1 MSTWPVSKQAKRYLF
16 IDYRAAWRGFRPELS
31 LETLIL
37 LTSVFFSVF
46 SNLPFWQHAVPDP
59 LAQWRFA
66 FSLFL
71 VVTAMHA
78 FLLGLVTSRWVAKPL
93 LSLLLLVT
101 AIAAYYMH
109 AYGIYLNTDMMRN
122 VLQTDGRE
130 SSELLSAG
138 LVLPIVS
145 AMVPIALL
153 WRVRIRRRQ
162 WLRALGVRAA
172 FLGGLS
178 LVGGAGALLSFQDL
192 SSLIRNQRQ
201 VRYLVTP
208 ANYLVSLSQVLLAD
222 PPGVKPPR
230 LPIGSDAHLLPVARR
245 GKPRL
250 VVIVVGETARAKNWG
265 LNGYVRNT
273 TPELAQAGVINFSDV
288 TSCGSSTEVSLP
300 CMFSPYGRHKYDR
313 DAIERH
319 QSVLHVLQRAGTQVL
334 WRDNQSG
341 CKGVCEGLAFDR
353 LTDAKDTVL
362 CNGQRCLDEILLR
375 DLEARVPPGVGDRVV
390 VLHQLGNHG
399 PSYFE
404 RYPARFGKFTPTCE
418 TAELGKCSRGQIVNA
433 YDNALLYTDHFLAST
448 IGRLKRLQG
457 YDTAMIYVSD
467 HGESLGENGLY
478 LHGLPYAI
486 APREQMRVPM
496 VMWFSPDFARD
507 NHLDLACLR
516 QRATRPASHD
526 HLFSSLLGLMQV
538 GTSVYDRSW
547 DLFAE
552 CRRGAG

>member
-1 MSTWPVSKQAKRYLF
+1 MSTWPVPARTRRHVA
-16 IDYRAAWRGFRPELS
+16 DYWAAWRSFRPELS
-31 LETLIL
+31 QESLIL
-37 LTSVFFSVF
+37 LTSLFFTLF
-46 SNLPFWQHAVPDP
+46 SNLSFWQRALPAP
-59 LAQWRFA
+59 LAQWKFA
-66 FSLFL
+66 LSLFL
-71 VVTAMHA
+71 VVTAVHA
-78 FLLGLVTSRWVAKPL
+78 LLLGLVVNRWVAKPL

-101 AIAAYYMH
+101 SVAAYYMH

-138 LVLPIVS
+138 LLLPIVS

-153 WRVRIRRRQ
+153 WRVRVRPRR
-162 WLRALGVRAA
+162 WTRALGIRVA
-172 FLGGLS
+172 FLCGVL
-178 LVGGAGALLSFQDL
+178 LTGGAGALLSFQDL
-192 SSLIRNQRQ
+192 SSLIRNQKE

-230 LPIGSDAHLLPVARR
+230 VPIGTDARLLPAAAG

-250 VVIVVGETARAKNWG
+250 LVVVVGETARAQNWG
-265 LNGYVRNT
+265 LDGYARNT

-300 CMFSPYGRHKYDR
+300 CMFSPYGRRNYNR
-313 DAIERH
+313 DEIERH
-319 QSVLHVLQRAGTQVL
+319 QSVLHILQRAGIPVL

-353 LTDAKDTVL
+353 LTDAKNPAL
-362 CNGQRCLDEILLR
+362 CNDKRCLDEILIQ
-375 DLEARVPPGVGDRVV
+375 DLDARIQPNGGDRVV

-404 RYPARFGKFTPTCE
+404 RYPARFHKFTPTCE
-418 TAELGKCSRGQIVNA
+418 TPELGKCSREQIVNA
-433 YDNALLYTDHFLAST
+433 YDNALLYTDHFLAAT
-448 IGRLKRLQG
+448 IGRLKRMQG

-478 LHGLPYAI
+478 LHGVPYAI
-486 APREQMRVPM
+486 APREQTRVPM

-507 NHLDLACLR
+507 NHLDLTCLR
-516 QRATRPASHD
+516 QRAAKPASHD
-526 HLFSSLLGLMQV
+526 YLFSSLLGLMRV
-538 GTSVYDRSW
+538 GTSVYDSSW
-547 DLFAE
+547 DLFAT
-552 CRRGAG
+552 CRRNTG

>member
-1 MSTWPVSKQAKRYLF
+1 MSTWPVQARRYAA
-16 IDYRAAWRGFRPELS
+16 DHWSAWRNFRPQLS
-31 LETLIL
+31 QEALIL
-37 LTSVFFSVF
+37 LTSLFFTVF
-46 SNLPFWQHAVPDP
+46 SNLSFWQRALPHP
-59 LAQWRFA
+59 LVQWKFA
-66 FSLFL
+66 ISLFV
-71 VVTAMHA
+71 VVTAVHA
-78 FLLGLVTSRWVAKPL
+78 FLLGLVANRWTAKPL

-101 AIAAYYMH
+101 AVAAYYMH

-130 SSELLSAG
+130 SGELLSAG
-138 LVLPIVS
+138 LVVPLVS

-153 WRVRIRRRQ
+153 WRVRVRRRR
-162 WLRALGVRAA
+162 WTRALATRVA
-172 FLGGLS
+172 FLCALP
-178 LVGGAGALLSFQDL
+178 LLGGAAALLSFQDL
-192 SSLIRNQRQ
+192 SSLMRNQRE

-222 PPGVKPPR
+222 PPGMKPAR
-230 LPIGSDAHLLPVARR
+230 LPIATDAHLLPAAA
-245 GKPRL
+245 GAKPRL
-250 VVIVVGETARAKNWG
+250 LVVVIGETARAQNWG
-265 LNGYVRNT
+265 LNGYARNT

-288 TSCGSSTEVSLP
+288 SSCGSSTEVSLP
-300 CMFSPYGRHKYDR
+300 CMFSPYGRRRYDR
-313 DAIERH
+313 GEIERH
-319 QSVLHVLQRAGTQVL
+319 QSVLHVLQRAGVAVL

-341 CKGVCEGLAFDR
+341 CKGVCDGLPFDR
-353 LTDAKDTVL
+353 LSNASDAGL
-362 CNGQRCLDEILLR
+362 CDGKRCLDEILLQ
-375 DLEARVPPGVGDRVV
+375 DLEARVRPGGDRVV

-404 RYPARFGKFTPTCE
+404 RYPAGYRRFMPTCE
-418 TAELGKCSRGQIVNA
+418 TPELGNCSREQIVNA
-433 YDNALLYTDHFLAST
+433 YDNALLYTDHFLANT

-486 APREQMRVPM
+486 APREQTRVPM
-496 VMWFSPDFARD
+496 VAWFSADFARD
-507 NHLDLACLR
+507 SHLDLACMR

-526 HLFSSLLGLMQV
+526 YLFSSLLGLMRV
-538 GTSVYDRSW
+538 GTSLYDPSL